1 MIKHAA
7 WDKAVLVVCL
17 QRGAGAGAGAGEIPG
32 MAQALCKSQLARLA
46 GASRFLL
53 TGVIQCG
60 KI

>member
-17 QRGAGAGAGAGEIPG
+17 QRGAGAGEMPG
-32 MAQALCKSQLARLA
+32 MAQALCKSQLVRLA

-53 TGVIQCG
+53 TGVIRCG

>member
-17 QRGAGAGAGAGEIPG
+17 QRGAGAGAGEIPG

-46 GASRFLL
+46 GARRFLL